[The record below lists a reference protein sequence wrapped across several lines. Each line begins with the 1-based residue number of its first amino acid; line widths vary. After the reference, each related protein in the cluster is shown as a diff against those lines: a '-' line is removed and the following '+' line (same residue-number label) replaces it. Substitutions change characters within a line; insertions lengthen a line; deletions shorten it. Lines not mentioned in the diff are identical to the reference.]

1 MTAFPDLAPA
11 ASASAF
17 GFGMV
22 IAVLG
27 SIQENLS
34 EILGIPK
41 DRIARWLSATHV
53 LLIPLIFLAGL
64 AADSI
69 IDNVLGGGT
78 KSGYAFAAAA
88 GTSTDL
94 QFTSTGTPSVST
106 GATQTGARF
115 FFTDE
120 TQVVRFAVGAAATSG
135 SGAIGN

>member
-27 SIQENLS
+27 SIKENLS

-64 AADSI
+64 AADMW
-69 IDNVLGGGT
+69 
-78 KSGYAFAAAA
+78 
-88 GTSTDL
+88 
-94 QFTSTGTPSVST
+94 
-106 GATQTGARF
+106 GARGTLVAGALLAGLGF
-115 FFTDE
+115 FGLALARE
-120 TQVVRFAVGAAATSG
+120 
-135 SGAIGN
+135 